1 MGSGFYFRL
10 KLKRLQGSRN
20 NEQLKAKVN
29 VLDLA
34 PTKIQHFHN
43 ERKIHTAYAEIFEN
57 QVLLLCR

>member
-20 NEQLKAKVN
+20 NEQLKDKVN

-57 QVLLLCR
+57 